1 MKLLIVDD
9 DQNNRMT
16 LQLLLEDVD
25 NIDISEAKDGKEA
38 IELCKK
44 DHYDIIFMDIMM
56 PNIDGISATR
66 IIKSFDKKVM
76 ILALSALDDEESKN
90 SMLACGAEDYIT
102 KPIEENL
109 FYQRVKNYMQI
120 VELRNKKPV
129 NVDAINLFTQ
139 EVYSRSLKFCI
150 NSLQS
155 LAELWDYY
163 LNEPSYSIE
172 GVEDCIRLI
181 YAFGQLNLKNNTP
194 FSIIA
199 EENEDNLFLTCSHLE
214 TIRNITLQN
223 ILLKNYKNGIFILDH
238 NILSFRLPKGKSLRK
253 EEVEKL
259 NITEYTKSILSITHF
274 DKTPASEYV
283 ESTPISL
290 MAMIEN
296 LECIRDKIEVIA
308 IEFEK
313 HPTKENLLKITE
325 YIAMYIDVIN
335 HLMEFEHF
343 AYALK
348 VLNEFLIALD
358 PKELSTSDLQKFSL
372 LFLSLLDD
380 IEGWRYKIFISVEAN
395 DIHYFDSSLL
405 SSCLQIRSLL
415 LKEEISDNDDDEFEL
430 F

>member
-9 DQNNRMT
+9 DHNNRMT
-16 LQLLLEDVD
+16 LQLLLEDID

-44 DHYDIIFMDIMM
+44 DHYDMIFMDIMM

-90 SMLACGAEDYIT
+90 SMLTCGAEDYIT

-120 VELRNKKPV
+120 VELRNKKPINV
-129 NVDAINLFTQ
+129 NAINLFTQ
-139 EVYSRSLKFCI
+139 EVYSRSLKFSI

-172 GVEDCIRLI
+172 GMEDCIRLI

-199 EENEDNLFLTCSHLE
+199 EENEDNLFLTCSQLN
-214 TIRNITLQN
+214 TISNITIQN
-223 ILLKNYKNGIFILDH
+223 ILLKNYKNGIFIFDD
-238 NILSFRLPKGKSLRK
+238 NVLSFRLPKGKPLRK

-259 NITEYTKSILSITHF
+259 DITDYTKSILSIAHF
-274 DKTPASEYV
+274 DKTPALEYV
-283 ESTPISL
+283 ENTPISL

-296 LECIRDKIEVIA
+296 LECIRDKIEVIT
-308 IEFEK
+308 IEFENN
-313 HPTKENLLKITE
+313 PTKENLLQITE
-325 YIAMYIDVIN
+325 YIAMYIDVLN
-335 HLMEFEHF
+335 YLMEFEHL

-348 VLNEFLIALD
+348 VLNDFLIALD
-358 PKELSTSDLQKFSL
+358 PKELSNSNLQKFSL
-372 LFLSLLDD
+372 LFFSLLDD
-380 IEGWRYKIFISVEAN
+380 IEGWRYKIFVSVEAN
-395 DIHYFDSSLL
+395 DIHYLDSSLL

-415 LKEEISDNDDDEFEL
+415 LKEEIPENNDDDFEL